1 MEMRNYLKRL
11 REEKKLSQQGA
22 AELLGMTR
30 QYYNLIENGERQK
43 KMDIPLALKL
53 AEIFDVS
60 VEYILEQESKVSKEV
75 M

>member
-1 MEMRNYLKRL
+1 MRDYLKRL

-60 VEYILEQESKVSKEV
+60 VEYILEQEGKVS
-75 M
+75 

>member
-1 MEMRNYLKRL
+1 MRNYLKRL

-60 VEYILEQESKVSKEV
+60 VEYILEQEGKVS
-75 M
+75 

>member
-1 MEMRNYLKRL
+1 MRNYLKRL

-53 AEIFDVS
+53 SEIFDVS